1 MNELCIEEGRAV
13 WECRCVLH
21 VLEHDGNLTDACLLA
36 MTGALADTRL
46 PTVQLGDG
54 EGNPHVSVASP
65 AMVPL
70 ALGLPI
76 FGVTFGIL
84 SGHLLVDPTADE
96 EALLSTCFTVLL
108 DANGSFHGLHK
119 PGGAP
124 LAHDVLQQSLD
135 ISQQQL
141 ARLSP
146 LLPSPAS
153 GDGSAGESRKHDDHH
168 GS

>member
-1 MNELCIEEGRAV
+1 LDALCIEEGRAV

-21 VLEHDGNLTDACLLA
+21 VLEHDGNLADACLLA

-54 EGNPHVSVASP
+54 EGNPHLSVTNP

-70 ALGLPI
+70 ALGLRI

-84 SGHLLVDPTADE
+84 SGHLLVDPTAEE

-108 DANGSFHGLHK
+108 DADGSFHGLHK
-119 PGGAP
+119 AGGAP
-124 LAHDVLQQSLD
+124 LAHDVMQQSLG
-135 ISQQQL
+135 IAQQQL
-141 ARLSP
+141 ARLNM
-146 LLPSPAS
+146 LLPSPLS
-153 GDGSAGESRKHDDHH
+153 GDVPAGGKRR
-168 GS
+168 